1 MCECLEYDDGSMH
14 LCEVDADIYREFQ
27 KSREDGLPW
36 PLPEWMLDAILV
48 HEKGVMA
55 AQRVA
60 FEQAAKIAQEAG
72 ESDGDARRSAALFA
86 IATKIRARCDLSQ
99 TRDTKP

>member
-27 KSREDGLPW
+27 KSREAGLPW

-55 AQRVA
+55 AQQVA
-60 FEQAAKIAQEAG
+60 FREAAKIAEIYDSAKAAAEAIRLHAMAVQ
-72 ESDGDARRSAALFA
+72 SSADPMGIEDVL
-86 IATKIRARCDLSQ
+86 
-99 TRDTKP
+99 

>member
-14 LCEVDADIYREFQ
+14 LCEVDADIYREFT
-27 KSREDGLPW
+27 KSREAGLPW

-55 AQRVA
+55 ARQVA
-60 FEQAAKIAQEAG
+60 FREAAQIADQWASAQTAAAAIRTYAESQARIE
-72 ESDGDARRSAALFA
+72 DR
-86 IATKIRARCDLSQ
+86 
-99 TRDTKP
+99 P